1 MTNHEFNTAKVSDG
15 TEIDLYAAFP
25 EGEGN
30 HPAIIVIQEAF
41 GVNHHIRNVC
51 ERFCKEGYAVVS
63 PDLFH
68 RTARRFEGSYNDFS
82 AVAPHYQALTKES
95 LTADLNASFDWL
107 TQQEGV
113 IKDKVGSVGYCLG
126 GRVSFLANA
135 VLPLSASVSYYGGS
149 VDQLADEAPN
159 LHADHLFFWGGLD
172 QHIPPDK
179 IDIIIN
185 AVKEAGK
192 NYTNVVISYADHGFS
207 CDARPS
213 YNPRA
218 AKEAW
223 AHTLAFFENRLK

>member
-1 MTNHEFNTAKVSDG
+1 MTNHEFNTVKVSDG

-25 EGEGN
+25 EGTEN
-30 HPAIIVIQEAF
+30 YPAIIVIQEAF

-68 RTARRFEGSYNDFS
+68 RTARLFEGSYTDFS
-82 AVAPHYQALTKES
+82 SVMPHYQALTKEGLS
-95 LTADLNASFDWL
+95 ADLKTSFDFL
-107 TQQEGV
+107 TQQDNV

-135 VLPLSASVSYYGGS
+135 VLPLSAAVSYYAGS
-149 VDQLADEAPN
+149 VEQLADEAPN

-172 QHIPPDK
+172 KHITPDK

-185 AVKEAGK
+185 AVKDAGK
-192 NYTNVVISYADHGFS
+192 SYTNVVISYADHAFS
-207 CDARPS
+207 CDERPS

-218 AKEAW
+218 ATEAW
-223 AHTLAFFENRLK
+223 AHTRAFFENRLK

>member
-1 MTNHEFNTAKVSDG
+1 MINHESNTVQVADG

-25 EGEGN
+25 EYKGN
-30 HPAIIVIQEAF
+30 YPAVIVIQEAF

-51 ERFCKEGYAVVS
+51 ERLCKEGYAVVS

-68 RTARRFEGSYNDFS
+68 RTARRFEGSYTDFS
-82 AVAPHYQALTKES
+82 GVMPHYQALTKES
-95 LTADLNASFDWL
+95 LTADLMASFDWL
-107 TQQEGV
+107 TQQDNV
-113 IKDKVGSVGYCLG
+113 AKDKIGCIGFCLG

-135 VLPLSASVSYYGGS
+135 VLPLSAAVSYYGGA
-149 VDQLADEAPN
+149 VEQLADEAPN

-172 QHIPPDK
+172 KHITPDK
-179 IDIIIN
+179 IDTIIN

-192 NYTNVVISYADHGFS
+192 NYTNVIISYADHAFN
-207 CDARPS
+207 CDERGN
-213 YNPRA
+213 YNERA

>member
-1 MTNHEFNTAKVSDG
+1 MTNHEFNTVQVSDG

-25 EGEGN
+25 EGNGN
-30 HPAIIVIQEAF
+30 YPAIIVIQEAF

-51 ERFCKEGYAVVS
+51 ERLCKEGYAVVS

-68 RTARRFEGSYNDFS
+68 RTARRFEGSYTDFS
-82 AVAPHYQALTKES
+82 TVAPHYQALTKDGLS
-95 LTADLNASFDWL
+95 ADLKASLDWL
-107 TQQEGV
+107 TQQENV
-113 IKDKVGSVGYCLG
+113 IKDKVGSVGFCLG

-135 VLPLSASVSYYGGS
+135 VLPLSAAVSYYGGS
-149 VDQLADEAPN
+149 VEQLADEAPN

-172 QHIPPDK
+172 KHITPDK
-179 IDIIIN
+179 INIIIN

-192 NYTNVVISYADHGFS
+192 NYTNVVISYADHAFNS
-207 CDARPS
+207 DERPS

-223 AHTLAFFENRLK
+223 AHTLAFFEIRLK

>member
-1 MTNHEFNTAKVSDG
+1 MTNHEFNTVKVSDG
-15 TEIDLYAAFP
+15 TEIDLYASFP

-30 HPAIIVIQEAF
+30 YPAIIVIQEAF

-51 ERFCKEGYAVVS
+51 ERFCREGYAVVS

-68 RTARRFEGSYNDFS
+68 RTGRLFDGSYTDFPS
-82 AVAPHYQALTKES
+82 VMPHYQALTKEGLS
-95 LTADLNASFDWL
+95 ADLKAAFDFL
-107 TQQEGV
+107 TQQDNV
-113 IKDKVGSVGYCLG
+113 IKDKVGSLGYCLG

-135 VLPLSASVSYYGGS
+135 VLPLSAAVSYYGGS
-149 VDQLADEAPN
+149 VEQLADEAPN

-172 QHIPPDK
+172 KHITQDK
-179 IDIIIN
+179 IDIIIS
-185 AVKEAGK
+185 AVKAAGK
-192 NYTNVVISYADHGFS
+192 NYTNVVISYADHAFS
-207 CDARPS
+207 CDERPS